1 MFSFSGPPSPEE
13 TYLCN
18 IVCCTSS
25 ITVPKFLTPTLKA
38 EKSSWLFFFGRREG
52 NALDPRL
59 QMELHVSLTLGQLL
73 NYRCNLYIY
82 LEQAIH
88 SQQGQD
94 FSQGMQSCNR
104 GSARALPRIKRSSTI
119 CRRLPV
125 PGANQAGGEF
135 SLLRKNLQKSCST
148 LGRDTDIAIRI
159 LHSSHCIAL
168 IGKNWRNPSDRPWTF
183 SDKIDQGQPCQQVAS
198 GFGGRNS
205 EGLQKGFDS

>member
-1 MFSFSGPPSPEE
+1 MASKICFFSSSSGPPSPEE

-18 IVCCTSS
+18 TVCCTSS

-38 EKSSWLFFFGRREG
+38 EKSSWLFFYGRREG

-148 LGRDTDIAIRI
+148 LGRDTDIAICI

-168 IGKNWRNPSDRPWTF
+168 IGKNWRNPSDRP
-183 SDKIDQGQPCQQVAS
+183 
-198 GFGGRNS
+198 
-205 EGLQKGFDS
+205 